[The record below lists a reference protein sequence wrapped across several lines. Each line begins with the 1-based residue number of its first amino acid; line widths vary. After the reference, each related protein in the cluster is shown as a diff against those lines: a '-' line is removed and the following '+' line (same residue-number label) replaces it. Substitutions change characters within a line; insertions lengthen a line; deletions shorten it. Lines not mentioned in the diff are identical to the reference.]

1 MSQKEELPK
10 PVNLSLSDL
19 NLDTHVKTFEFLKR
33 AWINEAA
40 ELEISARKFVL
51 SVQRNA

>member
-1 MSQKEELPK
+1 MFRKMDHPGACLHAE
-10 PVNLSLSDL
+10 DF
-19 NLDTHVKTFEFLKR
+19 T
-33 AWINEAA
+33 IYEAA